1 MSWEPVDGL
10 VLSGVY
16 GWIDWAVAAT
26 STTIRRWTSERPP
39 YVPEDNWALSASY
52 AWALGSGASLT
63 PRLDYYGQAEICSQ
77 NGVHDIH
84 VSRAQAARTPT
95 SC

>member
-1 MSWEPVDGL
+1 MF
-10 VLSGVY
+10 SGVY
-16 GWIDWAVAAT
+16 GWIDWESPDITDDPTVV
-26 STTIRRWTSERPP
+26 SDRPP

-77 NGVHDIH
+77 NVF
-84 VSRAQAARTPT
+84 TT
-95 SC
+95 STFPGASCTDAYDC